1 MVRSDSVDDVLA
13 QWAQQRP
20 DLDVSPMGVIGRLS
34 RAARL
39 VEAQLKPAFTD
50 HDLDAAS
57 FDVLATLRRH
67 DRPLSPTELTR
78 SAMVTSGAITQRLDR
93 LEARGLVTRAPRA
106 DDGRGVL
113 VALSPPGRALIDR
126 ALPDHVANEHRILA
140 ALDDDQRAV
149 LAAALRALLVA
160 LGDAGA
166 AAGAGVRAA
175 FAPASPTPS
184 RRSAPASPTPSR
196 RSAPAAPRPTPP
208 APAR

>member
-1 MVRSDSVDDVLA
+1 MSSSDAVDHLLA

-39 VEAQLKPAFTD
+39 VEAQLRSAFAA

-67 DRPLSPTELTR
+67 DRALSPTELMR

-93 LEARGLVTRAPRA
+93 LEARGLVTRAPREG
-106 DDGRGVL
+106 DGRGVV
-113 VALSPPGRALIDR
+113 VALTPAGRALIDR

-140 ALDDDQRAV
+140 GLDDDQRAA
-149 LAAALRALLVA
+149 LAGALRALLVA
-160 LGDAGA
+160 LGDSGGGA
-166 AAGAGVRAA
+166 VSGG
-175 FAPASPTPS
+175 
-184 RRSAPASPTPSR
+184 SAPAPPTSSPGP
-196 RSAPAAPRPTPP
+196 APAARRPTPRGP
-208 APAR
+208 GR